1 VSQSLLYHAFG
12 VREGYEYVRTEY
24 RRGTAGFHLT
34 VAPCLMVCPHC
45 QGREIIRKGKRFRRI
60 QTVPIG
66 FKAVFLNEKLDELR
80 RVRVREAV
88 GTRRQATK
96 GTRYYSR
103 WNWLR
108 RRGIFAAALFST
120 IMRQITDKAVVA
132 LLGCLLAA
140 AMVSGQAAEPDGGW
154 QWHDARGLVLEG
166 KGWRDTRQYYDR
178 LPGRAEGIVRGAV
191 WGLSQDSAGLAV
203 RFVTDATA
211 ISARWTLRS
220 ERLAMAHMPASGVSG
235 VDLYVKDKGRWR
247 WLGAGR
253 AEKYPTE
260 EKTLARELP
269 PMRREYLLYLPLYN
283 GVTEVQIGLPAGA
296 KLEAAPAREPG
307 RKPVVFYGTSILQGG
322 CAARPGMAYPAI
334 LGRRLDREAINLGFS
349 GNAWGEPEM
358 ARLLAELDPAAYVLD
373 PLPNMKEEWVA
384 PRLREFVAILRKAH
398 PRTPIVLV
406 EHAVYPDSE
415 SLGPQAG
422 RCARSNARLRE
433 LHRQWVRAGDRRLWY
448 VSGAGLTGDDREGT
462 VDGVHATDLGF
473 YRMAGA
479 IEPTLRRALKFHR

>member
-1 VSQSLLYHAFG
+1 MG
-12 VREGYEYVRTEY
+12 
-24 RRGTAGFHLT
+24 
-34 VAPCLMVCPHC
+34 
-45 QGREIIRKGKRFRRI
+45 
-60 QTVPIG
+60 
-66 FKAVFLNEKLDELR
+66 
-80 RVRVREAV
+80 
-88 GTRRQATK
+88 
-96 GTRYYSR
+96 
-103 WNWLR
+103 
-108 RRGIFAAALFST
+108 
-120 IMRQITDKAVVA
+120 
-132 LLGCLLAA
+132 
-140 AMVSGQAAEPDGGW
+140 SGQAAEPDGGW

-191 WGLSQDSAGLAV
+191 WGLSHDSAGLAV

-253 AEKYPTE
+253 AEKYPPE
-260 EKTLARELP
+260 EKTLARSC
-269 PMRREYLLYLPLYN
+269 RRGEYLHLPLYN

-358 ARLLAELDPAAYVLD
+358 ARLLAELDRSLRAGPAPQHEGGV
-373 PLPNMKEEWVA
+373 VA
-384 PRLREFVAILRKAH
+384 RGCRFIAILRKY
-398 PRTPIVLV
+398 PRTPVVLV
-406 EHAVYPDSE
+406 EHAVYPT
-415 SLGPQAG
+415 ANRWG
-422 RCARSNARLRE
+422 RRPGAAAVNARLRV
-433 LHRQWVRAGDRRLWY
+433 HRQWVRAGDRRLWY

-479 IEPTLRRALKFHR
+479 IEPTLRRPLKFHR